1 MAPGILSG
9 SLVSD
14 TTLPRNIPETQ
25 QTPSNRLT
33 DQLFSLKNTTTIV
46 TGAGRGLGI
55 CLASAIIEAGGHV
68 ACLDILAEPAEAEWT
83 NLEKIAK
90 AAQLSVSY
98 HRCDIT
104 NDEGLREV
112 FASVSEEA
120 QKRNAPLQGTVA
132 CAGIQQKLPALE
144 YPAGDFERILGVNV
158 TGAFLTAKNAAK
170 IMVANGTPG
179 SIVLIASMSGNIAN
193 RVRTDLD
200 HC

>member
-14 TTLPRNIPETQ
+14 TTLPQSIPETQ
-25 QTPSNRLT
+25 QTPSNRFT
-33 DQLFSLKNTTTIV
+33 DKLFSLKNTTTIV

-55 CLASAIIEAGGHV
+55 TLASAIVEAGGHV
-68 ACLDILAEPAEAEWT
+68 ACIDILAEPAEVEWK

-90 AAQLSVSY
+90 GSQLSVSY

-112 FASVSEEA
+112 FDSVSEDA
-120 QKRNAPLQGTVA
+120 RKRNAPLQGAIA

-144 YPAGDFERILGVNV
+144 YPALDFERILGVNV
-158 TGAFLTAKNAAK
+158 TGVFLTAKNAAK
-170 IMVANGTPG
+170 VMVANGTPG

-193 RVRTDLD
+193 RVRTHL
-200 HC
+200 